1 MQAADMLYAEQ
12 KMRISDNEKKDI
24 VNAISEID
32 NEASIWL
39 FGSRTDDKKRG
50 GDIDIAVLS
59 KKIGIMEKIRIK
71 RSICNKIGEQ
81 KIDLLVSERG
91 SEAFFKSAVET
102 GIKLNEQESS

>member
-1 MQAADMLYAEQ
+1 MEREHGYYVEQ
-12 KMRISDNEKKDI
+12 KMRISDNEKRDI

-59 KKIGIMEKIRIK
+59 KKSELWKKYGLNDLSVIKSANK
-71 RSICNKIGEQ
+71 RSTCLYRIAGM
-81 KIDLLVSERG
+81 
-91 SEAFFKSAVET
+91 
-102 GIKLNEQESS
+102 KLSSNSPLKKD